1 MSRAGFNNWPFMS
14 VHTWG
19 EAPHG
24 NWQLEI
30 FNEGKYMGKLIII
43 IFFVLHRFC
52 SSDKLNEYRI
62 IFNVITY

>member
-1 MSRAGFNNWPFMS
+1 MS

-30 FNEGKYMGKLIII
+30 HNEGRYMGKCACVRVYYAGTARVPIEILTDVQKKNGIHSKKKKNL
-43 IFFVLHRFC
+43 VT
-52 SSDKLNEYRI
+52 N
-62 IFNVITY
+62 

>member
-1 MSRAGFNNWPFMS
+1 MS

-30 FNEGKYMGKLIII
+30 HNEGRYMGKLLLLFLSLSLLDFRFKSIYMEFNN
-43 IFFVLHRFC
+43 IFME
-52 SSDKLNEYRI
+52 SDEKI
-62 IFNVITY
+62 W